1 MTRLFA
7 SVFAAGIFVIA
18 LSAQDGTRG
27 KTLYGQQCAS
37 CHGPALEGRSG
48 PPLAGGDFRSRWPAA
63 DLRDKIKNTMPQDN
77 PGKLTVSEA
86 TDLAAFIQQAGPA
99 AGNAGPAS
107 ASSPA
112 GNLQQVMRGIMF
124 PNSNI
129 LFTVQTHDPGEKK
142 KAGDATYNGGFNWA
156 MWGNDLYSGWDIV
169 DYAAIALAE
178 SAPLML
184 TPGRRCEK
192 RPAGSGER
200 SRLDPIY
207 ERNGR
212 GGEEPP
218 IARRRPETREKV
230 SGYHR
235 RYRVDACLH
244 CHQVFRDKVQR
255 GRGRGAGFDPSNQ
268 SLRCTKLLARMV
280 REIGQVEAIFRY
292 PVKSMAGERL
302 EAIRN

>member
-1 MTRLFA
+1 MTKLIA
-7 SVFAAGIFVIA
+7 SVLVAGIFA
-18 LSAQDGTRG
+18 LGLSAQDATRG

-48 PPLAGGDFRSRWPAA
+48 PPLGGGDFRSRWPAA

-86 TDLAAFIQQAGPA
+86 ADLAAFIVTQT
-99 AGNAGPAS
+99 GNAAPATATS
-107 ASSPA
+107 TAAFPPT

-142 KAGDATYNGGFNWA
+142 KAGDATFNGGFNWA

-184 TPGRRCEK
+184 IPGRRCENGQ
-192 RPAGSGER
+192 PVPVN
-200 SRLDPIY
+200 DPDWIRFTKEMAEVGKAAY
-207 ERNGR
+207 RASQTRNQ
-212 GGEEPP
+212 
-218 IARRRPETREKV
+218 EKV
-230 SGYHR
+230 SDITGDIA
-235 RYRVDACLH
+235 DACLH

-255 GRGRGAGFDPSNQ
+255 RGAGFDPSNK
-268 SLRCTKLLARMV
+268 SLRCTK
-280 REIGQVEAIFRY
+280 
-292 PVKSMAGERL
+292 
-302 EAIRN
+302 

>member
-1 MTRLFA
+1 MTKLFA
-7 SVFAAGIFVIA
+7 PVVVFGIFAFA
-18 LSAQDGTRG
+18 LSAQDATRG

-37 CHGPALEGRSG
+37 CHGAALEGRSG

-77 PGKLTVSEA
+77 PGKLTVSDA
-86 TDLAAFIQQAGPA
+86 ADLAAFIQQA
-99 AGNAGPAS
+99 AGNAAPAT
-107 ASSPA
+107 AAAGPA

-184 TPGRRCEK
+184 TPGRRCENGQ
-192 RPAGSGER
+192 PVPVN
-200 SRLDPIY
+200 DPDWIRFTKEMAEVGRAAY
-207 ERNGR
+207 RASQTRNQ
-212 GGEEPP
+212 
-218 IARRRPETREKV
+218 EKV
-230 SGYHR
+230 SDITGDIA
-235 RYRVDACLH
+235 DACLH

-255 GRGRGAGFDPSNQ
+255 RGAGFDPSNK
-268 SLRCTKLLARMV
+268 SLRCTK
-280 REIGQVEAIFRY
+280 
-292 PVKSMAGERL
+292 
-302 EAIRN
+302 